1 MRQRRRA
8 IRGQFGLSAATER
21 AGRQAA
27 ERSRQRL
34 IRWGVALAVLTVA
47 ALLVGGYYWNSV
59 RLPNRP
65 IAEVGGEVVTLGD
78 LPPYA
83 RIMVAQA
90 AAAGGAFVEPE
101 QVAQVVVGNALLRQ
115 VAPAQLAVTVSPDD
129 VSRELIVRFDPEA
142 FLPGDDEQSSP
153 PTALAEAGRERYE
166 AFLESV
172 RVSDAEYRDYVEGEL
187 YRRGVEA
194 AINALTQD
202 EQEAVL
208 LDWIIAETSR
218 EAQEARDRLDAG
230 EEFAAVAA
238 DLHTPT
244 ALAEVDGRVGWTPR
258 GAFPELDEAMFA
270 AQPGDIVG
278 PLLGT
283 QLGSVVL
290 RVVDGPALNIV
301 EPGVKAFQVRNATE
315 NWFRQ
320 QWSQNVFDY
329 ELTEDAA
336 EWLVDNL

>member
-1 MRQRRRA
+1 M
-8 IRGQFGLSAATER
+8 
-21 AGRQAA
+21 

-34 IRWGVALAVLTVA
+34 IRWGVLLVVLTVV
-47 ALLVGGYYWNSV
+47 ALLIGGYYWNSV
-59 RLPNRP
+59 RLPNRA

-90 AAAGGAFVEPE
+90 AATGGAFVEPE
-101 QVAQVVVGNALLRQ
+101 QVAQVAVGNALLRQ
-115 VAPAQLAVTVSPDD
+115 VAPSQLGVTLTPDD
-129 VSRELIVRFDPEA
+129 VSREIVVRFDPESILA
-142 FLPGDDEQSSP
+142 GDDDRTAA
-153 PTALAEAGRERYE
+153 PTELSDAGRERYD
-166 AFLESV
+166 AFLDSV

-187 YRRGVEA
+187 YRRGAESAVD
-194 AINALTQD
+194 ALTSD

-218 EAQEARDRLDAG
+218 EAQEARERLDAG

-244 ALAEVDGRVGWTPR
+244 ALGEVDGRVGWTPR
-258 GAFPELDEAMFA
+258 GAFPDLDEAMFG
-270 AQPGDIVG
+270 AQAGDIVG

-283 QLGSVVL
+283 QIGSVVL
-290 RVVDGPALNIV
+290 RIADGPSVNTV
-301 EPGVKAFQVRNATE
+301 DPDVKTFQVRNATE
-315 NWFRQ
+315 SWFRQ

-329 ELTEDAA
+329 ELTEDMA

>member
-8 IRGQFGLSAATER
+8 IRGRFGPLAASER
-21 AGRQAA
+21 AGRQEA

-34 IRWGVALAVLTVA
+34 LRWGIALAVLAVA
-47 ALLVGGYYWNSV
+47 AILIGGYYWNSV
-59 RLPNRP
+59 RLPNRAV
-65 IAEVGGEVVTLGD
+65 AEVGGEVVTLGD
-78 LPPYA
+78 LPSYA

-90 AAAGGAFVEPE
+90 AVTGGAFVEPE
-101 QVAQVVVGNALLRQ
+101 QVAQVAVGNALLRQ
-115 VAPAQLAVTVSPDD
+115 VTPGQLAVTVSPDD
-129 VSRELIVRFDPEA
+129 VSREIVARFDPEA
-142 FLPGDDEQSSP
+142 ILSNDEQAAA
-153 PTALAEAGRERYE
+153 PTALGEAGRERYE
-166 AFLESV
+166 TFLEGL
-172 RVSDAEYRDYVEGEL
+172 RVSDADYRAYVEGEL
-187 YRRGVEA
+187 YRRGAES
-194 AINALTQD
+194 AINALTAD

-244 ALAEVDGRVGWTPR
+244 TLGEVDGRVGWTPR
-258 GAFPELDEAMFA
+258 GAFPDLDEAMFA

-283 QLGSVVL
+283 QIGSVVL
-290 RVVDGPALNIV
+290 RIADGPAVNAV
-301 EPGVKAFQVRNATE
+301 NPTAKAYQARNATE

-320 QWSQNVFDY
+320 QWTQHVFDY
-329 ELTEDAA
+329 DLSGDAA
-336 EWLVDNL
+336 QWLVDNL